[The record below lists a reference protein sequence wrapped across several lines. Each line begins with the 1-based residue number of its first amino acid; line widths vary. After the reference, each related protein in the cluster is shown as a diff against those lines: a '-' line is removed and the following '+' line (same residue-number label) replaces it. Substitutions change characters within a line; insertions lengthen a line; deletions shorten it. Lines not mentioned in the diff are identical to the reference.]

1 MPRVSKS
8 AAVNAAIV
16 DEAVEP
22 AEAVVVAD
30 DAAVVAVVPAADVAV
45 VPADDVAVDADPPP
59 LRLLQ
64 AASSAVP
71 PRTRSRRRPS
81 RPNVGTG

>member
-1 MPRVSKS
+1 MPRDSKS

-16 DEAVEP
+16 DEAVDP
-22 AEAVVVAD
+22 AEAAVVAA
-30 DAAVVAVVPAADVAV
+30 DAAVVAGVPADVVAV
-45 VPADDVAVDADPPP
+45 VPADDSDPPP
-59 LRLLQ
+59 LRLQ